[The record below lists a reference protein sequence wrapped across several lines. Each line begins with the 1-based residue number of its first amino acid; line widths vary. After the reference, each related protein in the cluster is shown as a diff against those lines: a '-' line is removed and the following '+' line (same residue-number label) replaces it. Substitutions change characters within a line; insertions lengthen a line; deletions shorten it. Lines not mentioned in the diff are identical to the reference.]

1 MSNLD
6 SVADV
11 LELVDNALGEGKS
24 AREIIE
30 MVRGMPVDPEDIWLA
45 VTLLETTMKRLK
57 Q

>member
-11 LELVDNALGEGKS
+11 LELVDKALGEGKP

-30 MVRGMPVDPEDIWLA
+30 MVRDMPVDPEDIWLA
-45 VTLLETTMKRLK
+45 ATLLRTTMKRLK
-57 Q
+57 K